1 MLVNTAFEHCSWADR
16 ISPRLLNSAQHNVLD
31 HIRTKNKCCLLGIV
45 MGITV
50 ESQTVAALVKVSKYN
65 LKSAFDRCSR
75 PDRISAKGMT
85 KVQHDFLDHTRPLK

>member
-16 ISPRLLNSAQHNVLD
+16 ISPHLLNSAQHNVLD

-65 LKSAFDRCSR
+65 LKSHK
-75 PDRISAKGMT
+75 IS
-85 KVQHDFLDHTRPLK
+85 

>member
-50 ESQTVAALVKVSKYN
+50 ESQTVAALVNISKYN
-65 LKSAFDRCSR
+65 LKSAFDRCSW
-75 PDRISAKGMT
+75 PDRIPAKDMT
-85 KVQHDFLDHTRPLK
+85 KVQHDFLHHKGP